1 MCEIFLSSISSIQ
14 HFQHFATGSN
24 RMQQGFSDMA
34 RESIDTELSLLLN
47 DGSARTKAA
56 PSCLANQPV
65 KYGEW

>member
-1 MCEIFLSSISSIQ
+1 
-14 HFQHFATGSN
+14 
-24 RMQQGFSDMA
+24 MQQGFSDMA